1 MRVSAGNTASRK
13 SWPQER
19 ASANRRG
26 EAPPEG
32 RPRLAQGARGRAS
45 THPLQELAW
54 GHWGHGPIG
63 FSPFL
68 QAQPDLNPKEEPGQP
83 SSSFLSVEI

>member
-13 SWPQER
+13 SWPQEWT
-19 ASANRRG
+19 SANRRG

-45 THPLQELAW
+45 THPSAGAGLGSLGTRANRLL
-54 GHWGHGPIG
+54 
-63 FSPFL
+63 PF
-68 QAQPDLNPKEEPGQP
+68 PPG
-83 SSSFLSVEI
+83 ST